1 MKARGTAL
9 LCVVAF
15 LAGSRVCQAQI
26 TNQTFQLHAG
36 WNSIWVE
43 LDPTNRDTGAVFS
56 NLPVVSVW
64 TYLPNAGAVEFI
76 RDQNETAVNQ
86 PGWLAWFPTNQPEAF
101 LTSLFA
107 VQPQHAYLVKLA
119 TNAAPTTLTITGRP
133 SVTSPNWVADSY
145 NLLGFP
151 VNPAASPSFGDFFSS
166 ARAQAGQPI
175 YRLSASGQWLLVSS
189 SDLMQPGE
197 AYWVYSL
204 GASKFQGP
212 LGLELSTTE
221 LDYAAVLTE
230 LTPRLRNSSSNSSL
244 TVFVTDLGTGANTP
258 LAYQTAANNQINWA
272 NLPAPYQVSLA
283 PADVLDLR
291 LAMQRTLFAGT
302 NYSSILEIKDNVGTR
317 YLVAVSADK
326 LLAGRSSQ
334 TDTPPTGGGTN
345 QILTGL
351 WVGTASIT
359 NVSEPHSAYPL
370 NPTPTRSP
378 FQLRLLVHVTTNA
391 QARLLK
397 EVIQMWQPST
407 FTNDPSSGNQVLDKP
422 GRYVLLANDSLVPQF
437 QGGDLRNGAAVGRRL
452 STVDFDFDGGTNNY
466 LAMTGSFG
474 VGQSASCS
482 ITLDPNFPTNPF
494 KHKFHPDH
502 DNLDANFKPLPAG
515 QEEAFLITRQIQLQF
530 SATDPAG
537 TNSLSGIEYGNS
549 ILGGTYSETV
559 SGLHKTNLVANG
571 TFRLTRV
578 SNSPV
583 LNQ

>member
-1 MKARGTAL
+1 MNARSTAL
-9 LCVVAF
+9 LCVVAL
-15 LAGSRVCQAQI
+15 LAGSSVCQAQI
-26 TNQTFQLHAG
+26 TDQTFQLHAG

-43 LDPTNRDTGAVFS
+43 LDPTNREIGAVFT

-64 TYLPNAGAVEFI
+64 TYLPQAGAVEFI

-86 PGWLAWFPTNQPEAF
+86 PGWLAWFAPSQPEAF

-119 TNAAPTTLTITGRP
+119 TNAPTTTLTITGRP
-133 SVTSPNWVADSY
+133 SVKAPRWVADSF

-151 VNPAASPSFGDFFSS
+151 VDPAALPSFDSFFNS
-166 ARAQAGQPI
+166 APAQTGQPI
-175 YRLSASGQWLLVSS
+175 YRLSASGQWLLVSG
-189 SDLMQPGE
+189 SDLMQRGE

-204 GASKFQGP
+204 GASTFQGP
-212 LGLELSTTE
+212 LGLELSDTV
-221 LDYAAVLTE
+221 LDFGSVLNE
-230 LTPRLRNSSSNSSL
+230 LTPRLRNSSSNSAL
-244 TVFVTDLGTGANTP
+244 TVLVTDLGSGVNTP
-258 LAYQTAANNQINWA
+258 LAYQITANNQINWA
-272 NLPAPYQVSLA
+272 NLPAPYQISLA

-291 LAMQRTLFAGT
+291 LAMRRSLFAGT

-317 YLVAVSADK
+317 YLLAVSADK

-334 TDTPPTGGGTN
+334 TDTQPTGGGTN
-345 QILTGL
+345 QILAGL

-378 FQLRLLVHVTTNA
+378 FQLHLLVHVTTNA

-407 FTNDPSSGNQVLDKP
+407 FTNDTSGNQVLDKP

-466 LAMTGSFG
+466 LAMAGNFG
-474 VGQSASCS
+474 VGQAASCT

-494 KHKFHPDH
+494 KHKYHPDH
-502 DNLDANFKPLPAG
+502 DNLDANFQPLPAG
-515 QEEAFLITRQIQLQF
+515 QEEAFRITRQIQLQF

-537 TNSLSGIEYGNS
+537 TNSLSGIEYDNS